1 MQVTTLFS
9 PGDACGK
16 HIRSL
21 MREAQE
27 RLDICVFTI
36 SDNDI
41 ADAIKNA
48 FDRGINVRIVTDN
61 DKLWDEGSDIKALYE
76 HGIEVKIDQ
85 TDYHM
90 HHKFMVVDGHTV
102 LTGSYNWTRSA
113 AQFNHENIISFTDR
127 QVSQKFSAE
136 FEKLWEECVGMEDN

>member
-16 HIRSL
+16 HIRTL
-21 MREAQE
+21 MSEAQE

-61 DKLWDEGSDIKALYE
+61 DKMWDEGSDIKSLYD

-113 AQFNHENIISFTDR
+113 AQFNHENIISLTDR

-136 FEKLWEECVGMEDN
+136 FEKLWKECVEMQEN